1 MGLFDFL
8 NKDKIDLDQE
18 VGKSLGLTEEEIEE
32 AKSCGISPEEWLEEN
47 DPENYED
54 QELDEY

>member
-8 NKDKIDLDQE
+8 DKEETDLDRE
-18 VGKSLGLTEEEIEE
+18 VGIALGLTEEEIEE

-54 QELDEY
+54 QELDE